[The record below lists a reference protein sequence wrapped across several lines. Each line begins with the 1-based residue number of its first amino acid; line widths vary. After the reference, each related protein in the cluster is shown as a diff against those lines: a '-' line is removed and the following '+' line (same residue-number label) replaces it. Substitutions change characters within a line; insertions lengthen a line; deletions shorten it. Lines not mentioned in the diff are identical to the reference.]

1 MDDDTVNGSSSV
13 LVKCAGCGKA
23 YRIHPEK
30 LPPGVTSFPCRAC
43 GALVPIDGIDA
54 GTEVAGG
61 EERTILVVVEE
72 KDLAQLIERILGR
85 YGYKGQSVHSGED
98 AVEAVRKNTV
108 DLILINVFLPDMMGY
123 EILDAIN
130 GEREE
135 ERKVPS
141 ILLSSVHHAARYKRA
156 PTSLYGADDYIERH
170 HLPDLLV
177 PKIRR
182 ILDSDGAEQPAVDP
196 GKLPP
201 PEDEQVR
208 ERREIED
215 LEMSQQS
222 SENPAAEEIQRLCR
236 VIAGDI
242 ALYNEDVISTTAPG
256 QILEAISRDLTEGE
270 ALLDRKFPGKGEQ
283 SSKLLRVEMANLLE
297 SRGITTP

>member
-1 MDDDTVNGSSSV
+1 MGDDTVNRSSSV
-13 LVKCAGCGKA
+13 LIKCAGCGKA

-30 LPPGVTSFPCRAC
+30 LPQGVTSFPCRAC
-43 GALVPIDGIDA
+43 GALVPIDRIDA
-54 GTEVAGG
+54 GTGAAG
-61 EERTILVVVEE
+61 EERMILVVVEE
-72 KDLAQLIERILGR
+72 KELAQLIERILGR
-85 YGYKGQSVHSGED
+85 HGYKGQSVHSGEE
-98 AVEAVRKNTV
+98 AVEAVRDNNLV
-108 DLILINVFLPDMMGY
+108 LIRINVFLPDMMGY

-283 SSKLLRVEMANLLE
+283 SSKLLREEMTNLLE